1 MKLKNL
7 IPLLGLQGSPKRY
20 KYSLI
25 DYDLGNDITIHYAQW
40 LHPKETTK
48 VISRDLVD
56 SYRQYIHPGDF
67 CIDIGAHS
75 GDTTLPMSVAA
86 GKTGCVLAL
95 EPNPYVYHVLQKNS
109 RANKHVGNI
118 ITLQAAAAAEEGF
131 MEFEYSDA
139 GYCNG
144 GRHENISSFSHG
156 HAFKLTVF
164 TVNLTNELQADY
176 ADYLP
181 NLKFIKVDAEGYD
194 LYVLQSL
201 RKILIEYK
209 PIIKAEVFKKTSTRY
224 RTELLAFLSES
235 GYTVCKIVKEPMHI
249 GDELTMRNIDA
260 ESHYDILCLPKSL

>member
-7 IPLLGLQGSPKRY
+7 IPLLGIQGRPKRY
-20 KYSLI
+20 KYAVI
-25 DYDLGNDITIHYAQW
+25 NYDLANDTTIHYAQW
-40 LHPKETTK
+40 LHPNETTK
-48 VISRDLVD
+48 VIDNDLVD
-56 SYRQYIHPGDF
+56 GYRQYIQPGDF
-67 CIDIGAHS
+67 CVDIGAHS

-118 ITLQAAAAAEEGF
+118 ITLQAAAASEEGF

-144 GRHENISSFSHG
+144 GRHANISAFSHG

-164 TVNLTNELQADY
+164 TVDLTNELKTDY

-201 RKILIEYK
+201 HEILNEYK
-209 PIIKAEVFKKTSTRY
+209 PIIKAEVFKKTSAAY
-224 RTELLAFLSES
+224 RSELLSFLSEL
-235 GYTVCKIVKEPMHI
+235 GYGVFRIIKEPMYI
-249 GDELTMRNIDA
+249 GDELTMSNID
-260 ESHYDILCLPKSL
+260 SKRHYDILCLPK